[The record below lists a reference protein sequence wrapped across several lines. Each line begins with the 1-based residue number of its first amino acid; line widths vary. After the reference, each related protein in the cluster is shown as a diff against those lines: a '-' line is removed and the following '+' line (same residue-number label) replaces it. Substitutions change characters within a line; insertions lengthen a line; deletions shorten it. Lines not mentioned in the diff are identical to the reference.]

1 MSLVKVWTELNDGK
15 FRSLPAKIIDTKGSS
30 LTIKYL
36 SPTEH
41 RCSKNRRI
49 YKYEDDT
56 YSITDES
63 ITEYLNSDS
72 ELDLGF
78 QQIAENEYIK
88 YDIDEYSE
96 DEDDDYVPSSEDD
109 DDEDSED
116 SEDSEED
123 GSEEYSEGVYSD
135 DGGEE
140 FS

>member
-1 MSLVKVWTELNDGK
+1 MSLVKVWTELSDGK
-15 FRSLPAKIIDTKGSS
+15 FRSLPAKIISTKGST

-36 SPTEH
+36 SPTEN
-41 RCSKNRRI
+41 RCTKNRRI
-49 YKYEDDT
+49 YKYEDET

-78 QQIAENEYIK
+78 QQIAENEFIK

-96 DEDDDYVPSSEDD
+96 DEDEDYIPSSEEDEDDSHEDESDEDD
-109 DDEDSED
+109 DSAGEFSVGDA
-116 SEDSEED
+116 
-123 GSEEYSEGVYSD
+123 YSD
-135 DGGEE
+135 EE